1 MTAAPGKP
9 ALWGGRIISGL
20 VGAMLLMS
28 AAMKFSGNPE
38 LLAGLAKIGLPVEK
52 LTLIAA
58 LEIVSVVLYL
68 LPHTAVLGAILLSG
82 YLGGAIIAHLRI
94 DEPGLVVV
102 FIGVFA
108 WLGLFLRDPRLRQLL
123 PLRSLG

>member
-1 MTAAPGKP
+1 MSAAPGKP
-9 ALWGGRIISGL
+9 ALWGGRVISGL

-28 AAMKFSGNPE
+28 ATMKFSGNPE

-52 LTLIAA
+52 LTIIAA
-58 LEIVSVVLYL
+58 LEIISVVLYL
-68 LPHTAVLGAILLSG
+68 LPHTAVLGAILLTG
-82 YLGGAIIAHLRI
+82 YLGGAIFAHLRI
-94 DEPGLVVV
+94 DEPVLVVV

-123 PLRSLG
+123 PLRNLG